1 MIQQRTGAET
11 MSAKNKL
18 NGANFLGALLIA
30 GLIFGVTG
38 SLAVGVAFI
47 GLVIAAIVAGD
58 IRS

>member
-1 MIQQRTGAET
+1 

-30 GLIFGVTG
+30 GLVYGVTG
-38 SLAVGVAFI
+38 SLAVGVVALV
-47 GLVIAAIVAGD
+47 GLLVAGVVAGD